1 MINLSNDVKTSFE
14 YINPLNDFS
23 VINFICSTKTVL
35 DIPINQVHFDPKE
48 KKNIIINIR
57 KILIP
62 QKIIAYIFITDQ
74 NNFFHEVIQVDI
86 NYI

>member
-1 MINLSNDVKTSFE
+1 MFIVILKLVFEFTNRLNSFA
-14 YINPLNDFS
+14 

-35 DIPINQVHFDPKE
+35 DITINQINFDAHE
-48 KKNIIINIR
+48 KRNIVINIR

-62 QKIIAYIFITDQ
+62 QKITAYIFIMDE

-86 NYI
+86 NYLN